1 MRVGVAVLS
10 DAVKMRNGSLE
21 DGLKFYLGGYAL
33 SEDGGYV
40 AKVFAEEVLLD
51 QVAAG
56 QKLSLPDRVEPLAA
70 SGGQTN

>member
-1 MRVGVAVLS
+1 MVMEHQNSIPVS
-10 DAVKMRNGSLE
+10 
-21 DGLKFYLGGYAL
+21 LKFYLGGYAL

-40 AKVFAEEVLLD
+40 AKVFAEEALLD

-56 QKLSLPDRVEPLAA
+56 QKPSLPDRVEPPAA